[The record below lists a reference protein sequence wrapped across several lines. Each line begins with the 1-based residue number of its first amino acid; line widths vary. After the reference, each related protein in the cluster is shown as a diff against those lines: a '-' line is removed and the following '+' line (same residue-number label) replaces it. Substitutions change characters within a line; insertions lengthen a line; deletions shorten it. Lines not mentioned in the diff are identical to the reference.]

1 METRLDTPETSAE
14 IATALGLSR
23 RRLEQIFV
31 ENLGLTPAAYALS
44 LRLAAARRMI
54 TDTRHPLAEVALR
67 CGFSSPSTLSRAFR
81 GAFGHPPSHLRP

>member
-1 METRLDTPETSAE
+1 MESRLDTPETSAE

-23 RRLEQIFV
+23 RRLEQIFR
-31 ENLGLTPAAYALS
+31 ENLALTPAAYALS

-81 GAFGHPPSHLRP
+81 TAFGHPPSSLRP